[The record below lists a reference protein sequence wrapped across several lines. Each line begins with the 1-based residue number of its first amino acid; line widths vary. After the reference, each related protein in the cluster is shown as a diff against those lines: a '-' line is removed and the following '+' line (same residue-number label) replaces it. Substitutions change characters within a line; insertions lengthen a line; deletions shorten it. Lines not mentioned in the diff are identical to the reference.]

1 MKSNDLKFRSTKGA
15 MPLVTALILS
25 ATLLIHSN
33 NSLDL
38 SFLQYKNAT
47 DRRISDDIN
56 GQLISEIRKVGELVK
71 LGYFDTDKKKNSLL
85 KISAY
90 GETMGFNKTM
100 KTPKIEPDGF
110 VISQCR
116 PNKIKN
122 WDQIMQPGN
131 GSPNCQQKSQR
142 KIFIK
147 KIGPNELIL
156 STKGNAKD
164 TLGIATKTKKHIE
177 INAAASV
184 SFFENNNPVSTCK
197 NLKKSNAK
205 KHTKIERITFKDT
218 KHSTG
223 KKKVCKDFGKKGS
236 AKIYGINTQTEGFK
250 IPKTYHFCGIK
261 EIRSVTKAFHYDDGF
276 ALTFNGRILATGR
289 FGNDR
294 FKTDDEEDDKDDDKD
309 DLKEWDF
316 KKIRGKKYKKTGKEG
331 CAIATKSCDIPET
344 ETIGPFTIDPHNK
357 INKRFTNI
365 IGKQKNQTN
374 KKHYQ
379 FEFKLHVTGDD
390 DKDKD
395 CKHTGLELEV
405 EYEYYKL

>member
-1 MKSNDLKFRSTKGA
+1 MKSADLKFRSTKGA

-25 ATLLIHSN
+25 TTLLIHSN

-56 GQLISEIRKVGELVK
+56 GQLISEIRKVGQLAR
-71 LGYFDTDKKKNSLL
+71 LGYFVPDKKKNSLL
-85 KISAY
+85 KISNY
-90 GETMGFNKTM
+90 GNQEFGDG
-100 KTPKIEPDGF
+100 TPKIKLTKDGF
-110 VISQCR
+110 EISQCK

-122 WDQIMQPGN
+122 WDQIMRPGN
-131 GSPNCQQKSQR
+131 GSPNCQQKPLNIS
-142 KIFIK
+142 IK
-147 KIGPNELIL
+147 KIGHNELIV

-164 TLGIATKTKKHIE
+164 TLGIATKKHIKINVAAWVSFYE
-177 INAAASV
+177 IND
-184 SFFENNNPVSTCK
+184 PVLNCK
-197 NLKKSNAK
+197 HLKKLNAK

-223 KKKVCKDFGKKGS
+223 KKQVCKDFGKKGS

-261 EIRSVTKAFHYDDGF
+261 EIRSLTKAFHYDDGF

-309 DLKEWDF
+309 NLKVWDF
-316 KKIRGKKYKKTGKEG
+316 EKIRGKKYEKTGKEG

-344 ETIGPFTIDPHNK
+344 ETIGPFTIDPHKK

-365 IGKQKNQTN
+365 IGKQKKQTN